1 MTTSSCE
8 GELQHTA
15 IPASQSTPCTL
26 SGGSPKAKHTMGFDE
41 HSMRILIAATR
52 ANQKYSEQAKNDLVS
67 EFDDVANSYI
77 GKRLFQQAAASEVAK
92 KGNQFSPRNWS
103 PRSQRRFFDERRTH
117 GSRRLSFE

>member
-1 MTTSSCE
+1 MR
-8 GELQHTA
+8 
-15 IPASQSTPCTL
+15 SQSTRKRSPRQPKKQSTL
-26 SGGSPKAKHTMGFDE
+26 SGGSPKAEPSKHALGFDE

-52 ANQKYSEQAKNDLVS
+52 AYQKYSEQAKNDLVS